1 MNGTAEPGGIVLL
14 TGDWATL
21 RGAAEPVRREV
32 FVVEQRFDE
41 ALEWDEHDALSL
53 HAVACAGSVPIATG
67 RLLPDA
73 RIGRM
78 AVLRA
83 HRRDGIGGR
92 VLQALIAI
100 ARARGDVEV
109 TLSAQAYVRAFY
121 ARHGFEAYGP
131 LYDDAGV
138 PHQAM
143 RLRLARDGHAATTNA
158 TGQATGANGST

>member
-1 MNGTAEPGGIVLL
+1 MSGTLEPDGIRLL

-21 RGAAEPVRREV
+21 RGAAEPVRRAV

-41 ALEWDEHDALSL
+41 ALEWDEHDPLSV
-53 HAVACAGSVPIATG
+53 HAVAYSGSHPIATG

-78 AVLRA
+78 AVLQT
-83 HRRDGIGGR
+83 HRRGGVGGR

-100 ARARGDVEV
+100 ARARGDAAV

-121 ARHGFEAYGP
+121 ARHGFEAFGP
-131 LYDDAGV
+131 LYDDEGV
-138 PHQAM
+138 PHQSM
-143 RLRLARDGHAATTNA
+143 RLRLA
-158 TGQATGANGST
+158 